1 MSIIWRFFSK
11 EDVVRS
17 SKTVIVVNICA
28 LKANGKFWFSI
39 RLFLCKYYKNR
50 TYSQFFLVSKKFET
64 MKSESEQKREM
75 DKESSKLEK
84 SSIANRFS
92 ILYLYRNL
100 IVIYGMDSIIEFLW
114 MFVAVF
120 LLISAMDHMKSSKSA
135 IEISSTYGLVV
146 YLTQTCCVGWL
157 GSIIEFKSVLVLVI
171 PRLRSWA
178 PHSPVPL
185 AWRVPVTLN
194 MIHKMSGGLN
204 QS

>member
-1 MSIIWRFFSK
+1 
-11 EDVVRS
+11 
-17 SKTVIVVNICA
+17 
-28 LKANGKFWFSI
+28 
-39 RLFLCKYYKNR
+39 
-50 TYSQFFLVSKKFET
+50 

-84 SSIANRFS
+84 SSITNRFS
-92 ILYLYRNL
+92 ILYLYKNL

-171 PRLRSWA
+171 PRLRS
-178 PHSPVPL
+178 
-185 AWRVPVTLN
+185 
-194 MIHKMSGGLN
+194 
-204 QS
+204 